1 MPVVLTLKKRTNCFA
16 RITHTPPGTSGSAE
30 SGLNPCVSSYR
41 SDRTQSTW
49 KTVCRITQYRLI
61 GPHSPQAVR
70 PKDAPCSVQF
80 SRSVV
85 SDSLRTPWT
94 AARQASLSIPSSR
107 SLLKLVSIQSVM
119 PSSHLI
125 LCRPLL
131 LLPSIFPSI
140 RVFSKESVLRIRWP
154 QYWGFSFNISP
165 SNQLQHQSFQWTDAR
180 SFPART
186 SKKFIKR
193 WVLLSRA
200 EYRHIQAVRG
210 SS

>member
-107 SLLKLVSIQSVM
+107 SLLKLMSIQSVM

-154 QYWGFSFNISP
+154 QYWSFSFSISP
-165 SNQLQHQSFQWTDAR
+165 SNEQTLGVSPQE
-180 SFPART
+180 PARN
-186 SKKFIKR
+186 S
-193 WVLLSRA
+193 SSA
-200 EYRHIQAVRG
+200 ESFCLGRNTDIYRQLEVQVNCL
-210 SS
+210 